1 MKTHTMVYMDFVD
14 HKPVWY
20 VRIATIETKLF
31 PHGIALGS
39 QFTKQ
44 DDAKAFAKDVDSYL
58 NEALK

>member
-1 MKTHTMVYMDFVD
+1 MAFVD

-58 NEALK
+58 NEAFK